1 MMQVPGMPF
10 WPESGEHKADRNPQW
25 DFEEPVN
32 RD

>member
-1 MMQVPGMPF
+1 MSF